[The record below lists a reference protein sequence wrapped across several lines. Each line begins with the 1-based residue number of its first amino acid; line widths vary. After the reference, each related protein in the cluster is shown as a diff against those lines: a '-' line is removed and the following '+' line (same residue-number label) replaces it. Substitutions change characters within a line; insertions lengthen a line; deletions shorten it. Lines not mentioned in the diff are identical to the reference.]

1 MSFDDRLKQAIVR
14 GQQRSDFLAREAAAK
29 AWTEEEYRR
38 QHSQVRLSLSEH
50 IESCLTRLPNYFPGF
65 QYETMYGDRGW
76 GGACFRDDLVLTRGS
91 RSTNYS
97 RLEITV
103 RPYSSYHVLDLAAKG
118 TIHNREVF
126 NRNYFEELATADE
139 PKFRDLVDAWV
150 LEYAE
155 LYAGKT
161 A

>member
-14 GQQRSDFLAREAAAK
+14 GQMRSEFLAREAAAK

-38 QHSQVRLSLSEH
+38 QHSQVRLTLSEH
-50 IESCLTRLPNYFPGF
+50 IESCLSRLPNYFPGF

-91 RSTNYS
+91 RTTNYS

-118 TIHNREVF
+118 TIRNREVF
-126 NRNYFEELATADE
+126 NRNYYEELATAE
-139 PKFRDLVDAWV
+139 QPKFLGLVDAWV

-155 LYAGKT
+155 IYAAKT